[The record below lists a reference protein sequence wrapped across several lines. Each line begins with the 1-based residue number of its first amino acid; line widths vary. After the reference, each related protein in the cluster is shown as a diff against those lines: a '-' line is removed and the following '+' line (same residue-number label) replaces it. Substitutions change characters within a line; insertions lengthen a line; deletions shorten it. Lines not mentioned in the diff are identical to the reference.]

1 MRRLCIF
8 SIYIFKRPVRARQ
21 KENKII
27 CWLRTPTVGTD
38 EQFTLTEAFISQ
50 RNLSGQQIELEPRQG
65 ASDGRNGDVGESAAR
80 SNERSRALVV
90 LGNHTTRAGAKSVDK
105 LLERICFDQNAS
117 TDRLKMRVILEQDE
131 PAPDPDWWTLLER
144 RRKTRAFA
152 GNRN

>member
-8 SIYIFKRPVRARQ
+8 SIYIFKRRVRARQ

-105 LLERICFDQNAS
+105 LLEKNMFWSECQHWHTKDARYTWTRWAS
-117 TDRLKMRVILEQDE
+117 TGSRLVN
-131 PAPDPDWWTLLER
+131 AA
-144 RRKTRAFA
+144 RASP
-152 GNRN
+152 